1 MRGLKTLFATLAIFC
16 LALSSLMASPNTW
29 AWLSSSPSSEV
40 SQELPE
46 TLPEAP
52 EVLMKESEGSK
63 ASSKESKKT
72 EKVEYVTIEKA
83 ELEAIIALIE
93 EGNAYN
99 KKGGVQVKEA
109 TDNLV
114 AMAAPV
120 KESKL
125 KHFVT
130 LDFDHGY
137 GTELSDIRFGASAG
151 FIFKDCLL
159 FKSGIM
165 KSNGINDW
173 LVKENYAV
181 TASIG
186 IVF

>member
-46 TLPEAP
+46 TLPEVP

-63 ASSKESKKT
+63 ASSKESKKV

-99 KKGGVQVKEA
+99 KRGGVQVKEA

-114 AMAAPV
+114 AIAAPV
-120 KESKL
+120 KESKFQ
-125 KHFVT
+125 HFMT
-130 LDFDHGY
+130 LDAEHG
-137 GTELSDIRFGASAG
+137 FGAELKFGVSYG
-151 FIFKDCLL
+151 FIFKDCLIA
-159 FKSGIM
+159 KMGVM
-165 KSNGINDW
+165 KSNGIQDW
-173 LVKENYAV
+173 LVKENYV
-181 TASIG
+181 GTASIG